1 MNYIRP
7 FPHLLS
13 LFLSLPPLHF
23 LPRER
28 NVSTVLR
35 HVANCYVI
43 HEDSS
48 VRDSKERSSFKFNY
62 EVTLDR
68 IYFLRYSGRCFSI
81 EKFDRKSSNVFLHVS
96 FDKVPDDNLI
106 SSKRIE
112 TNSFPLQH
120 SLAELRSGYCHFSS
134 LNLLDGSLVHCP
146 INRAMNKF
154 ILITIVIVIVSCEQI
169 KDAPRLFLERALI
182 NLIHL
187 LSVLSN

>member
-1 MNYIRP
+1 M
-7 FPHLLS
+7 
-13 LFLSLPPLHF
+13 
-23 LPRER
+23 
-28 NVSTVLR
+28 STVLR

-68 IYFLRYSGRCFSI
+68 IYFLPYSGRCFSI

-112 TNSFPLQH
+112 TNSFPL
-120 SLAELRSGYCHFSS
+120 
-134 LNLLDGSLVHCP
+134 
-146 INRAMNKF
+146 
-154 ILITIVIVIVSCEQI
+154 
-169 KDAPRLFLERALI
+169 
-182 NLIHL
+182 
-187 LSVLSN
+187 